1 MGINI
6 QLLNRLLRAQCVG
19 STILFYINEKKKRK
33 EKKLSTQSFYMN
45 WLETSEWELFLD

>member
-33 EKKLSTQSFYMN
+33 EIIHTIILH
-45 WLETSEWELFLD
+45 ELAGD